1 MALIRASSA
10 RKPLTLRIGEA
21 FEFDRPFCRGSCRG
35 LGAARLASPP
45 AFLFVRTPSS
55 PGLVPMLALAEP
67 PATPAPP
74 AALGDCSSGIG
85 NSTPA
90 ARRRWRPDQLPSK
103 RLRTADSI
111 GQISVASL
119 SMK

>member
-35 LGAARLASPP
+35 LGAALLASPP
-45 AFLFVRTPSS
+45 PFLFVRTPSS
-55 PGLVPMLALAEP
+55 PRRVPMLALPEP

-74 AALGDCSSGIG
+74 AALGDCSSVIG
-85 NSTPA
+85 HPTPA
-90 ARRRWRPDQLPSK
+90 ARLRCRPG
-103 RLRTADSI
+103 R
-111 GQISVASL
+111 
-119 SMK
+119 